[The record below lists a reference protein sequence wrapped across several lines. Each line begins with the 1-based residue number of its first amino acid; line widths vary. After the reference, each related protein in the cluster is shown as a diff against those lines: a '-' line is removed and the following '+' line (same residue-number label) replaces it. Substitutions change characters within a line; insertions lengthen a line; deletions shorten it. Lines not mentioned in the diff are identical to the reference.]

1 MEEYEVIKMHFLGR
15 RAKSIS
21 VAAISLFVVAG
32 CGGGHD
38 DDSANTNPDFGP
50 NVVVMNP
57 SMSVSDIN
65 AKLQALATSS
75 TGFDEN
81 RTAVLFKPGTYGSA
95 SGQNDPKSATGQVDS
110 SVGFMMTVQG
120 LGASPDD
127 VVINGNL
134 RVGAAGQNALA
145 TFWRALSNLKIVP
158 IEADESA
165 LTMRWN
171 TSQASPLRRVH
182 IAGNL
187 DLTGGLAFGNFIG
200 NSKIDGEVI
209 SGLEWTSDVDS
220 VPGQAQ
226 YYARDSAIGNWSG
239 HTANLVFSGVVGA
252 PAAQFSPGATTTLAT
267 TPVSRDVPF
276 LFINGNRYEVFVPN
290 ARLNASGTNWG
301 TAGADGVAH
310 PITDFYLAKPSD
322 TASTINAQLSGGKSI
337 ILTPGVYKLDQ
348 PIHVVKAN
356 TVVMGL
362 GMATVTPTAGTA
374 AIAVDDVPGVV
385 LSSFLVDANTQN
397 SATLVQVGTPG
408 AHLGDAS
415 NPTTLSDIFVRVGGA
430 YAGRATTSFEINQ
443 NNVLVDHTW
452 LWRADHGNTGTSGWD
467 VNLADSGMVV
477 NGNDVTVLGLFVE
490 HYQKAQ
496 VVWNGSGGST
506 IFMECEAPYDVPNQ
520 ASWMNGSQNG
530 YPCYSV
536 ASSVTTH
543 TGTGLTSWAF
553 FQAPAPNVIYAAN
566 AVSAPSSPNVRFI
579 NTSAGVIYGQGGFE
593 HIVSTEGGPVV
604 AGGTPPFVAGI
615 TAFGQL
621 TSYP

>member
-1 MEEYEVIKMHFLGR
+1 MTKKMHSER
-15 RAKSIS
+15 SAKSIAVGVS
-21 VAAISLFVVAG
+21 CLFLMAG
-32 CGGGHD
+32 CSGGHI

-50 NVVVMNP
+50 NVVVVDS
-57 SMSVSDIN
+57 SMSVTDIN
-65 AKLQALATSS
+65 TKLQALAKTS

-81 RTAVLFKPGTYGSA
+81 RAAVLFKPGAYGNA
-95 SGQNDPKSATGQVDS
+95 NGQSDPKSATGQVDS
-110 SVGFMMTVQG
+110 PVGFMMTVQG

-134 RVGAAGQNALA
+134 RAGAAGQNALG

-158 IEADESA
+158 IEADEPA

-200 NSKIDGEVI
+200 NSKIDGEVL
-209 SGLEWTSDVDS
+209 SGLEWTSDTDS

-226 YYARDSAIGNWSG
+226 YYARDSIVGSWSG

-252 PAAQFSPGATTTLAT
+252 PATQFSPGATTSLAT
-267 TPVSRDVPF
+267 TPVSRDAPF
-276 LFINGNRYEVFVPN
+276 LFLSGNRYEVFVPN
-290 ARLNASGTNWG
+290 ARVDASGTNWG
-301 TAGADGVAH
+301 VTGSDGVAH

-356 TVVMGL
+356 TIVMGL

-374 AIAVDDVPGVV
+374 AVAVDDVPGVV
-385 LSSFLVDANTQN
+385 LSSFVVDANTQK
-397 SATLVQVGTPG
+397 SATLVQVGPAG

-430 YAGRATTSFEINQ
+430 YFGLAATSFEINQ
-443 NNVLVDHTW
+443 DNVLVDHTW
-452 LWRADHGNTGTSGWD
+452 LWRADHGNPGTSGWD
-467 VNLADSGMVV
+467 VNLADTGMVV
-477 NGNDVTVLGLFVE
+477 NGDNVTVLGLFVE
-490 HYQKAQ
+490 HYQKSQ
-496 VVWNGSGGST
+496 VVWNGSGGET
-506 IFMECEAPYDVPNQ
+506 IFMECEAPYDVPSQ
-520 ASWMNGSQNG
+520 AAWMNNSQNG
-530 YPCYSV
+530 FPCYSV
-536 ASSVTTH
+536 SPNVTAH
-543 TGTGLTSWAF
+543 TGTGLTSWTF
-553 FQAPAPNVIYAAN
+553 FQAPAPNVIYDAN
-566 AVSAPSSPNVRFI
+566 AVSAPLSPNVRFT

-593 HIVSTEGGPVV
+593 NIVSTKGGPVV
-604 AGGTPPFVAGI
+604 AGGAAPFVAGI
-615 TAFGQL
+615 SAFGQL
-621 TSYP
+621 AAYP